1 MAARHFTEG
10 IPEETPR
17 ELGDELVASHDG
29 RQFGGADDQAVLE
42 PHMVD
47 EAAFATVDE
56 VVPLVDEAPVA
67 KPQAEP
73 VAEPASAPVPEPE
86 STAQVHAD
94 SEADLAARD
103 YVEQILRELELEA
116 AAELEAKRQAELEA
130 KRQAELEARRQAEL
144 EARRQAELEARRQA
158 ELEARR
164 QAELEAKRQA
174 ELEAKRQ
181 AELEAKRQA
190 ELEAKRQAELEA
202 KRQAELE
209 AQRQAELEAQQAEAE
224 SEETDM
230 GLEVVDKSEIAAPDP
245 EAVREAEVLPFVVP
259 GLQDLGFDLDE
270 PDIPIPVGNA
280 DENFDVGEEPIEPDV
295 VELPDDLGD
304 TSDMGFAEAASPT
317 MPSPVRVSNDHDLEL
332 QTLDASTQLHHA
344 RRRPRLDGLDDT
356 LPLDRDEVRN
366 AIRKVMPVA
375 GETSAKL
382 DVQHEPRDAG
392 HTRDGRQ
399 ESVPVIRMES
409 NTIVPKKEGTD
420 STGRVLATRDGHR
433 PFGFFAT
440 IGEFISRL
448 LHLDDR

>member
-116 AAELEAKRQAELEA
+116 A
-130 KRQAELEARRQAEL
+130 
-144 EARRQAELEARRQA
+144 
-158 ELEARR
+158 
-164 QAELEAKRQA
+164 
-174 ELEAKRQ
+174 
-181 AELEAKRQA
+181 A